1 MSRKQFRKQLASE
14 ILDKPISDLQE
25 VLARYEVKDIL
36 SPLFSFICSTDE
48 QLKWRAVTSFG
59 LVISSLADTNMEAAR
74 IVMRRFLWT
83 LNDESGGIGWG
94 APESMGE
101 IMCNSVR
108 LCDEYSHMLISY
120 MRGDG
125 EELHQDGNYLELPL
139 LQQGLLWGIGRLCQ
153 VFPERMKE
161 SEIEND
167 LIHYL
172 HSEDMQVV
180 GLALRCLF
188 ILGIALP
195 DKYRKYVGC
204 GELITVY
211 EAGVVTSVPISDF
224 VI

>member
-1 MSRKQFRKQLASE
+1 MSRKQFRKKLASE
-14 ILDKPISDLQE
+14 LCGKSISDLQD
-25 VLARYEVKDIL
+25 VLGQYEEKDIL

-59 LVISSLADTNMEAAR
+59 LIIPSLADKNMEAAR

-94 APESMGE
+94 APECMGE
-101 IMCNSVR
+101 IMCNHVR

-153 VFPERMKE
+153 VYPERMKE
-161 SEIEND
+161 NGIEND

-172 HSEDMQVV
+172 DSEDMQVV
-180 GLALRCLF
+180 GLAMRCLF
-188 ILGIALP
+188 LLGISLP
-195 DKYRKYVGC
+195 EKYKEGGGDER
-204 GELITVY
+204 ITVY
-211 EAGVVTSVPISDF
+211 EAGVVRDVPISDF
-224 VI
+224 YT